1 MPKLSRLT
9 LACLAAVLPGTIF
22 CADGNVPRGRR
33 LFANQ
38 CASCHAATAENRLT
52 GPSLLG
58 VVGRKAGSLDGFAFS
73 EGIKKSALTWDAA
86 TLDRYLAAPAQVVPG
101 TTMAFA
107 VSSASARADLI
118 RYLDT
123 LKAAPA
129 TPPSPAPEK

>member
-1 MPKLSRLT
+1 MFPISQLCIAFRRK
-9 LACLAAVLPGTIF
+9 ACQF
-22 CADGNVPRGRR
+22 CC

-52 GPSLLG
+52 GPSLLD

-73 EGIKKSALTWDAA
+73 EGMKKSALTWDVA
-86 TLDRYLAAPAQVVPG
+86 TLDRYLAAPAEVVPG

-107 VSSASARADLI
+107 VPSASARADLI

-123 LKAAPA
+123 LKAVPA
-129 TPPSPAPEK
+129 PSPAPEK